1 MFNAVILLSII
12 IHNQV
17 VKKKII
23 KLLSVSMKIH
33 ALILSKQ
40 NTQKP
45 TKLRFL
51 YGLHSTRHHIG
62 CQGTFA
68 NSKLQMICNIDHTWV
83 TSCVCPSWFA
93 SKTYSFLYVTDFVFT
108 VSWTLLITFIPI
120 YSGPFTAWNEQ
131 IKLRFFDT
139 LVIFQTLF
147 YVNLIIV
154 CTHICI
160 LYFFFSLKN
169 ILWTV
174 E

>member
-1 MFNAVILLSII
+1 MLNREINWCPTNYKGLVWDMNWDAIYLKAVMAF
-12 IHNQV
+12 H
-17 VKKKII
+17 
-23 KLLSVSMKIH
+23 
-33 ALILSKQ
+33 
-40 NTQKP
+40 T
-45 TKLRFL
+45 TTLRFL
-51 YGLHSTRHHIG
+51 YGLHSTRHHVG
-62 CQGTFA
+62 CQRSFA

-93 SKTYSFLYVTDFVFT
+93 SKTYPFLYVTDFVFT

-139 LVIFQTLF
+139 LVIFHTLF

-154 CTHICI
+154 CTYVCI
-160 LYFFFSLKN
+160 LYFNFLLKEYS
-169 ILWTV
+169 LWTV